1 VKWRDGLLILCL
13 AGIIFGAAHG
23 AGILDPWQANDDT
36 RQQVFWMQRFSDPS
50 LYPNDPLS
58 TYASYYVPQ
67 ALQLLYRLAAP
78 VAPAILFSKIL
89 TGVLFVLLSLS
100 FYGLGCAIGGKR
112 LGWCLTAT
120 TWLMPAFLYN
130 MSGGISRS
138 FAAPLTVLF
147 LWRWAKGDTRGQA
160 LALFLQALFIP
171 YAFITCAAAS
181 LLARL
186 CARLKRRLEPKP
198 FPAKSAHWLVLALGM
213 FLVWLMN
220 HRFNAA
226 GYGPLASVA
235 DMRGH
240 PEFSAMGRLEL
251 YPQPGIF
258 MDALY
263 YPFER
268 IGVFLEWGL
277 IPGIASLAVLA
288 GYLFWEGRRVP
299 WRELLSKARPAVWL
313 TAAGGILYIAA
324 RVMLLRL
331 FVPDRYLTIPL
342 TILYAL
348 GIAAVAASSVKRL
361 KKPLTVALLAV
372 CIVLSFLRLHGQ
384 GLFDYSAHASCYEA
398 VRALPADVTLAGPPR
413 LMDDIMTFG
422 QRKALVTYK
431 LAHVWSLGWWRWYEP
446 RLRALFSA
454 YYADDPGQVRDFCRS
469 FGVNYLVVD
478 ENDFSPQ
485 AIADHPFFAPFDAFI
500 QSLTKGRTHF
510 ALLDFPYT
518 RIGKTI
524 RLIRMTN

>member
-1 VKWRDGLLILCL
+1 MKWRDGLLVLCL
-13 AGIIFGAAHG
+13 AGLIFGIAHG
-23 AGILDPWQANDDT
+23 AGILDPWRANDDT
-36 RQQVFWMQRFSDPS
+36 RQQIFWMQRFNDAS
-50 LYPNDPLS
+50 LYPDDPLS

-67 ALQLLYRLAAP
+67 TLQGVYRLAAP
-78 VAPAILFSKIL
+78 FASAMTFSKVL
-89 TGVLFVLLSLS
+89 TGILFVLLSLC
-100 FYGLGCAIGGKR
+100 FYGLGVAVGGRR
-112 LGWCLTAT
+112 LGWSLAAV

-147 LWRWAKGDTRGQA
+147 LWRWAKADGRGQA
-160 LALFLQALFIP
+160 IALVLQALFIP
-171 YAFITCAAAS
+171 YAFVTCATAS
-181 LLARL
+181 LLAWFS
-186 CARLKRRLEPKP
+186 ARFKRPRPKS
-198 FPAKSAHWLVLALGM
+198 FPAGYVQWFVLIIGF

-220 HRFNAA
+220 HRFNTA
-226 GYGPLASVA
+226 GYGPLASIA

-240 PEFSAMGRLEL
+240 PEFSAQGRLEI

-277 IPGIASLAVLA
+277 VPGIASLLVLA
-288 GYLFWEGRRVP
+288 GYLLWEGRRVP
-299 WRELLSKARPAVWL
+299 WREFLSRARPAVWL
-313 TAAGGILYIAA
+313 AAGGCVLYVAA

-348 GIAAVAASSVKRL
+348 CIAAVIAFSVKRL
-361 KKPLTVALLAV
+361 SKPLAMALLAL
-372 CIVLSFLRLHGQ
+372 CIILSFFRLHGQ
-384 GLFDYSAHASCYEA
+384 GLFDYSASASCYEA
-398 VRALPADVTLAGPPR
+398 VRALPVDATLAGPPK

-446 RLRALFSA
+446 RLRALFAA
-454 YYADDPGQVRDFCRS
+454 YYSDDPGQVRSFCQA
-469 FGVNYLVVD
+469 FGVDYLVVD
-478 ENDFSPQ
+478 ENDFNPQ
-485 AIADHPFFAPFDAFI
+485 AVANRPFFAPFDAFI
-500 QSLTKGRTHF
+500 ESLAKNRTHF
-510 ALLDFPYT
+510 ALLDFPYA

-524 RLIRMTN
+524 RLVRMTR